1 MMMGDMKLVSA
12 VPPIRGSNQLMLI
25 VRGGGDKRRG
35 AIVGDRMTEKGR
47 GVGKWVETFELHKIT
62 SLPTFCAPK
71 SFERN
76 GTYPACILGVWLRCQ
91 RHDQLVFR
99 AQYEG

>member
-1 MMMGDMKLVSA
+1 
-12 VPPIRGSNQLMLI
+12 MLI

-47 GVGKWVETFELHKIT
+47 GGGKWVETFELHKIT

-71 SFERN
+71 SCERT
-76 GTYPACILGVWLRCQ
+76 GTYSTCVLGVWLHCQ
-91 RHDQLVFR
+91 RHDQIVFR
-99 AQYEG
+99 AQSEG

>member
-1 MMMGDMKLVSA
+1 MM
-12 VPPIRGSNQLMLI
+12 I

-62 SLPTFCAPK
+62 SLPTFVHPRASKGMEHIPHASWVSGCAVSAMISSCSGPNT
-71 SFERN
+71 R
-76 GTYPACILGVWLRCQ
+76 G
-91 RHDQLVFR
+91 D
-99 AQYEG
+99 